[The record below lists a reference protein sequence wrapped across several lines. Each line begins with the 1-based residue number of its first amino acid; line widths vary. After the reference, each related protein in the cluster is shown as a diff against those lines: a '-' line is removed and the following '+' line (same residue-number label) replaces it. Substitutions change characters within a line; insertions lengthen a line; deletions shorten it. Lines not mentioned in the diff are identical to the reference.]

1 MNGFLQFQDVRF
13 GGFCRYSRIEDLAFF
28 KRPIKIE
35 YINDSPRVVVVHDIV
50 DKQLINHL
58 QGYSDQVGNCL
69 CYMKLYI
76 YTTLL

>member
-1 MNGFLQFQDVRF
+1 MCVFKGLDFLCFYDFFNVRF

-35 YINDSPRVVVVHDIV
+35 YINDSPRMVVVHDII

-58 QGYSDQVGNCL
+58 GKEMSGH
-69 CYMKLYI
+69 I
-76 YTTLL
+76 